1 MTASAAGHPEDIGKF
16 SVARDMRADKAVAA
30 AVAMPQDGG
39 ARAIAEK
46 DTGIALRP
54 IGDRGQFFR
63 ADYEHGVV
71 GVAGDELLR
80 DFDREEESSAGRRDV
95 EAGRFCRADLRLNKA
110 GGRGKHHVRRGRGD
124 EDQID
129 FISCDPRLFHCGE
142 RGLGAHIAGVFVVR
156 GDAALLDAG
165 AGGDPLVIGLD
176 DLGEIVVR
184 ENFFRHVAA
193 GADDRD
199 SALRFSG
206 PRARARRSFHY
217 SG

>member
-1 MTASAAGHPEDIGKF
+1 
-16 SVARDMRADKAVAA
+16 
-30 AVAMPQDGG
+30 MPQDGG
-39 ARAIAEK
+39 AGAVAEK
-46 DTGIALRP
+46 DTGVALRP

-63 ADYEHGVV
+63 ADYEDGVV

-80 DFDREEESSAGRRDV
+80 DFDREKESRAGRRDV
-95 EAGRFCRADLRLNKA
+95 EASRSFRADLRLDKA
-110 GGRGKHHVRRGRGD
+110 GGGGKYHVGCGRGD
-124 EDQID
+124 EDEID
-129 FISCDPRLFHCGE
+129 FIARDAGLFHRGK
-142 RGLGAHIAGVFVVR
+142 RGLGAHVAGVFIVR
-156 GDAALLDAG
+156 GDAAFLDPG
-165 AGGDPLVIGLD
+165 AGGDPLVVGLD